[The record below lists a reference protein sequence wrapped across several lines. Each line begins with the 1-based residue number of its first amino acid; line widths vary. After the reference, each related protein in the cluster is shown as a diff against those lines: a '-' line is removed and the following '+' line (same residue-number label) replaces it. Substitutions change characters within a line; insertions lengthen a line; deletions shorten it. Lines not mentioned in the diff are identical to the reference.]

1 MAFYSA
7 ALMSKEPENDTEL
20 VHFTTLRA
28 ANDQIDWLG
37 ALRPGDCVYVTPVKT
52 VCMFL
57 AHEDGVFVAL
67 NLSGQ
72 DEDGDYLQVNVPCS
86 MLRKPTQA
94 ELAVVDEAALRK
106 YRRVINLCRG
116 QVVGVNSDDIHFARF
131 DHYGW
136 RDKSYVAFCYIWKKD
151 GTVTFGAFS
160 IGVLYL

>member
-1 MAFYSA
+1 
-7 ALMSKEPENDTEL
+7 MSKEPENDTES
-20 VHFTTLRA
+20 VRFTTLRA
-28 ANDQIDWLG
+28 ANDQIDWLS
-37 ALRPGDCVYVTPVKT
+37 ALCPG
-52 VCMFL
+52 
-57 AHEDGVFVAL
+57 G
-67 NLSGQ
+67 SQ
-72 DEDGDYLQVNVPCS
+72 DEDGDYLQCNVPCR

-131 DHYGW
+131 DHYEW

-151 GTVTFGAFS
+151 GTATFGAFS